1 MTRKIA
7 SLGRETLAS
16 IILRTFAEVYASP
29 IFRYSIAA
37 CVLGLSLARLVHSVS
52 LLSLDAAG
60 QPKRVHI
67 EITAPA
73 KAEQSTAEISAIVG
87 GALFRPQAAQ
97 REMPVLTETSLKP
110 FKLMGTLEGSNE
122 YARALIEIQGEGIR
136 EYCARGASCSKGECA
151 CSLQGA
157 NVTSIAKEYILLRV
171 NGSTAKLAMGQS
183 SADLKIAQSNRT
195 PPAAGTNTVAKTI
208 SRETVRKIL
217 RGDVAGIFAGGFGP
231 YVVNGKVS
239 GYKIH
244 QIAPDHV
251 FAVLGAQNGD
261 IVRRVN
267 GYELN
272 DFERMLDIWREVPT
286 MNEVKIEIIR
296 DGKNIV
302 YDFQIRN

>member
-1 MTRKIA
+1 M
-7 SLGRETLAS
+7 
-16 IILRTFAEVYASP
+16 
-29 IFRYSIAA
+29 
-37 CVLGLSLARLVHSVS
+37 
-52 LLSLDAAG
+52 
-60 QPKRVHI
+60 
-67 EITAPA
+67 
-73 KAEQSTAEISAIVG
+73 
-87 GALFRPQAAQ
+87 
-97 REMPVLTETSLKP
+97 
-110 FKLMGTLEGSNE
+110 
-122 YARALIEIQGEGIR
+122 
-136 EYCARGASCSKGECA
+136 
-151 CSLQGA
+151 
-157 NVTSIAKEYILLRV
+157 
-171 NGSTAKLAMGQS
+171 
-183 SADLKIAQSNRT
+183 
-195 PPAAGTNTVAKTI
+195 AKTI
-208 SRETVRKIL
+208 SREAVRKIL